1 MELLIFGLLL
11 YGILGLGTMLL
22 LFNIYNRIN
31 QLKLT
36 WINADIN
43 KKRYR
48 IFLYI
53 ISTIIMAALGLI
65 TAIGI
70 ALMLNMMKSVKK

>member
-1 MELLIFGLLL
+1 MEILILGLLL
-11 YGILGLGTMLL
+11 YGSLGLGTMIL
-22 LFNIYNRIN
+22 LFNIYDRIN
-31 QLKLT
+31 QLQLT
-36 WINADIN
+36 WIKNDIN

-48 IFLYI
+48 ILLYI

>member
-1 MELLIFGLLL
+1 MEILILGLLL
-11 YGILGLGTMLL
+11 YGSLGLGTMLL
-22 LFNIYNRIN
+22 LFDIYNRIA
-31 QLKLT
+31 QLQLT
-36 WINADIN
+36 WIKTDIN

-48 IFLYI
+48 TFLYV
-53 ISTIIMAALGLI
+53 ISTIIMVALGVI

>member
-1 MELLIFGLLL
+1 MEILILGLLL
-11 YGILGLGTMLL
+11 YSSLGLGTMIL
-22 LFNIYNRIN
+22 LFDIYDRIK
-31 QLKLT
+31 QLQLT
-36 WINADIN
+36 WIKTDIN
-43 KKRYR
+43 RKRYR
-48 IFLYI
+48 MFLYL

>member
-1 MELLIFGLLL
+1 MEILILGLLL
-11 YGILGLGTMLL
+11 YGSLGLGTMIL
-22 LFNIYNRIN
+22 LFNIYGRIN
-31 QLKLT
+31 QLQLT
-36 WINADIN
+36 WIKTDIN